1 MLGDINVGLAP
12 HLITG
17 LQPEPSLA
25 QSSLVMSSGV
35 NGLDQGILSQNIGED
50 KACSMCARWILLI
63 TPGCGSA
70 HQQLACL

>member
-35 NGLDQGILSQNIGED
+35 NGLDQGTLTRILEKTKHVLRVPG
-50 KACSMCARWILLI
+50 ARYY
-63 TPGCGSA
+63 
-70 HQQLACL
+70 